1 MSKLASGEWD
11 EIARQYRAGTPVNVV
26 ARRFKV
32 SRATIERKAIQ
43 FGWGRDQGDDADSV
57 APRLDHKASGVSQEF
72 RQVGGA
78 HGSDPRAF
86 LIEQQ
91 RAAWEELCAFREDAY
106 RILRG
111 QKPKLLKGIDVVD
124 VADRLSLAA
133 AVIRMVEKEARSLM
147 IAQEGERRAYGYD
160 YKQQQ
165 ASQAEDEATARQR
178 AELIRSILNTIDG
191 LKQRAERADAIEK
204 RYGDE
209 LRDSGMI

>member
-1 MSKLASGEWD
+1 MQKVAPDVWD
-11 EIARQYRAGTPVNVV
+11 EIERQYRAGIAVNVL
-26 ARRFKV
+26 AKMFKV

-43 FGWGRDQGDDADSV
+43 FGWGRDPVDAGDLVVARQEEASGSSQ
-57 APRLDHKASGVSQEF
+57 APRQGGVAQ
-72 RQVGGA
+72 
-78 HGSDPRAF
+78 GSDPHAL

-91 RAAWEELCAFREDAY
+91 RAAWEELCALREDTY

-111 QKPKLLKGIDVVD
+111 QKPKLLKGFDVVD

-178 AELIRSILNTIDG
+178 AELIGSFLNTVDA
-191 LKQRAERADAIEK
+191 LNRRAGMSDAIE
-204 RYGDE
+204 RCHGE
-209 LRDSGMI
+209 EQLDSGMT